1 MVNRQAALSEQLLNV
16 AVAQRIAQVP
26 RDGLQV
32 SDAWKRRPLK
42 SSLERRLS
50 RSAIALR
57 IMGRPPTTEGKVDR
71 HARPAV
77 NARSL
82 RQAPCAASEPASSR
96 PRETS

>member
-1 MVNRQAALSEQLLNV
+1 
-16 AVAQRIAQVP
+16 
-26 RDGLQV
+26 
-32 SDAWKRRPLK
+32 
-42 SSLERRLS
+42 LERRFS

-82 RQAPCAASEPASSR
+82 RQARNSCSLSADEAPELPIFA
-96 PRETS
+96 